1 MLTGCLIP
9 SRLRL
14 RLRPGSKVIVMSDAA
29 PQNHGFSFGRVLMLA
44 VPLALVVW
52 GANKIYS
59 NNVQQEADARG
70 QRTTL
75 TGLFGGAIEAMSLD
89 KEYKDANGDML
100 ADAPADDEQQD
111 PEELNFSYFASSIS
125 EDEDATWKELVAAL
139 EQTTGKKINL
149 VSYSDTAEQMRALKG
164 GDLHITAFSTGEA
177 EGAVNE
183 AGFIPVACFADEDG
197 EYKYTMKIIVPAD
210 SPIKEAKDIKG
221 RRMTFVKPRSNSG
234 CTAALVMLIEEHGL
248 QPEIDYRWGF
258 SYKHEDSIKGI
269 ADKKFEA
276 AAVAS
281 DILAREVAKGTI
293 TEDAF
298 RVIYESEPFPPG
310 VVGYTYNLKS
320 DLADNIRKTLLEFDW
335 KGTGLEEAFGK
346 SGSVKFAEV
355 DYKDDWKNVRAI
367 QESGAKA
374 INQLAAD

>member
-14 RLRPGSKVIVMSDAA
+14 RLCPGSKVIVMSDAA
-29 PQNHGFSFGRVLMLA
+29 PQNHGFSFGRVLVLA

-75 TGLFGGAIEAMSLD
+75 TGLFGGPIEAMTLD
-89 KEYKDANGDML
+89 KKYKDADGDML
-100 ADAPADDEQQD
+100 ADAPAEADQQD
-111 PEELNFSYFASSIS
+111 PEEINFSYVATSADD
-125 EDEDATWKELVAAL
+125 DEEETWKEVIAAL
-139 EQTTGKKINL
+139 EENIGKKVNL
-149 VSYSDTAEQMRALKG
+149 VSYADTAEQMRALKS
-164 GDLHITAFSTGEA
+164 GDLHITAFSTGET

-183 AGFIPVACFADEDG
+183 AGFIPVACFANEAG
-197 EYKYTMKIIVPAD
+197 EHSYTMKIIVPAD
-210 SPIKEAKDIKG
+210 SDIKEVKDVKG

-234 CTAALVMLIEEHGL
+234 CTAALVMLIDDHGL
-248 QPEIDYRWGF
+248 QPEIDYTWGF
-258 SYKHEDSIKGI
+258 SYGHESSIKGI

-293 TEDAF
+293 TEDGF
-298 RVIYESEPFPPG
+298 RVIYESDSFPPG
-310 VVGYTYNLKS
+310 VVGYAYNLKS
-320 DLADNIRKTLLEFDW
+320 DLKDSIRKTLLEFDW
-335 KGTGLEEAFGK
+335 EGTGLEESFGK

-355 DYKDDWKNVRAI
+355 DYKDDWKSVRAI